1 MIFYL
6 YLSVFRD
13 KSKGYKYE
21 NRRKEILYILI
32 LCNAACIG
40 IDATGS
46 SQLAGSQMHL
56 NIGTIEIKTLAQSKF
71 KN

>member
-1 MIFYL
+1 MIFFL
-6 YLSVFRD
+6 YLSVFRY

-56 NIGTIEIKTLAQSKF
+56 NIGTIEI
-71 KN
+71 

>member
-1 MIFYL
+1 MILLL

-13 KSKGYKYE
+13 NSKGYKYE

-40 IDATGS
+40 IDATVS
-46 SQLAGSQMHL
+46 SQLASSQMHL
-56 NIGTIEIKTLAQSKF
+56 NIGTIEI
-71 KN
+71 